1 MYYILCGKFIPHRYK
16 AEKRKQKGE
25 TMVNFGE
32 YIKNIR
38 IKKRM
43 TLREFCRETKY
54 DPSNWS
60 KIERNILQPPKSK
73 EILNSI
79 ADTLNIEKDS
89 EEYSTMLELAA
100 LSYIPTELIE
110 SDVVE
115 RLPIFLRT
123 IRGQKPTREEL
134 EELIKILREG

>member
-1 MYYILCGKFIPHRYK
+1 
-16 AEKRKQKGE
+16 
-25 TMVNFGE
+25 MVKFGE
-32 YIKNIR
+32 YIKNLR

-43 TLREFCRETKY
+43 TLREFCRATEY

-60 KIERNILQPPKSK
+60 KIERSILQPPKSK

-79 ADTLNIEKDS
+79 ADTLCLEKDS

-100 LSYIPTELIE
+100 LSYIPTELID
-110 SDVVE
+110 SNVVE
-115 RLPIFLRT
+115 RLPIFFRT